1 MPLKSY
7 SRPAFSL
14 IEFMIGIAVLGFLA
28 AIAFPFYEFYIREVR
43 RIEGQETML
52 NIQDLQEKYLAN
64 YTTYQRTLA
73 DLGNFESDNYTFA
86 ISNATS
92 TTYIITAT
100 AKGRQVNDIGCI
112 FMTLNQA
119 GVKCPSAD
127 SRCPTHT
134 DCWKN

>member
-1 MPLKSY
+1 MPKKCY
-7 SRPAFSL
+7 FRPGFTL
-14 IEFMIGIAVLGFLA
+14 VDLMILVTILGFIA
-28 AIAFPFYEFYIREVR
+28 AIAFPLYEFYILKAR

-52 NIQDLQEKYLAN
+52 KIQDLQEKYLAD
-64 YTTYQRTLA
+64 YMTYKRVLA
-73 DLGNFESDNYTFA
+73 DLGNFESENYTFA
-86 ISNATS
+86 LSNATS

-134 DCWKN
+134 DCWKQ